1 MAIYIGNH
9 NLRFTVDVTEE
20 TEKDFWEKK
29 QKMRGQKTTTKRK
42 NKKREKYTYSIPP
55 LCFLFFSS
63 FSFSSLIKMHK
74 YFFQ

>member
-20 TEKDFWEKK
+20 TEKDFWEKTEDEGAKNNNKKKK
-29 QKMRGQKTTTKRK
+29 QKE
-42 NKKREKYTYSIPP
+42 REIHLFYPP